1 MDHKGTVTLETERLQ
16 LRCFTEEDAESMYR
30 NWASD
35 PEVTKYLT
43 WPPHADVNVTRQLLS
58 SWSRR
63 YEEKTYYNWAIVLKE
78 SGEPVGNISVLKLN
92 DRTEAA
98 YVVYCMGRQWW
109 GREIMPEALYRVIAF
124 LFCEVGVN
132 RIAACHDAD
141 NPKSGRVMDKVGMKQ
156 EGILRQ
162 EGINNQGICDIVW
175 HGVLRKE
182 FRTW

>member
-1 MDHKGTVTLETERLQ
+1 
-16 LRCFTEEDAESMYR
+16 
-30 NWASD
+30 
-35 PEVTKYLT
+35 
-43 WPPHADVNVTRQLLS
+43 
-58 SWSRR
+58 
-63 YEEKTYYNWAIVLKE
+63 
-78 SGEPVGNISVLKLN
+78 
-92 DRTEAA
+92 
-98 YVVYCMGRQWW
+98 
-109 GREIMPEALYRVIAF
+109 MPEALHRVIAF

-141 NPKSGRVMDKVGMKQ
+141 NPKSGRVMDKAGMKQ